1 MEVLKTKSIGK
12 MSNLNF
18 QWAKTLYQIIFKHIA
33 FFFRLFKGYK
43 CNKLS
48 EITHKKRFLLDPEK
62 TAEKAII
69 KSLKFHKMRSYA

>member
-12 MSNLNF
+12 LSNFNF
-18 QWAKTLYQIIFKHIA
+18 QGAKTLYQNIFKHIA
-33 FFFRLFKGYK
+33 LFFRLFNGYR

-48 EITHKKRFLLDPEK
+48 EITPKKRFLLDPEK
-62 TAEKAII
+62 TVEKANF